1 MRKGLIFIGI
11 IAGLGPAMISRGNMM
26 DLPPNKKMDPKVSP
40 VGDATLEQ
48 WLRDEVIAGHQ
59 EYLADP
65 SQAVPVEDVLAR
77 IKARRAAR

>member
-1 MRKGLIFIGI
+1 
-11 IAGLGPAMISRGNMM
+11 MM
-26 DLPPNKKMDPKVSP
+26 DLPPDKKMDLRVNP
-40 VGDATLEQ
+40 VGDVTLEQ

-65 SQAVPVEDVLAR
+65 SRAVPVEDVLAR